1 MEEIHHDA
9 DYDIL
14 TVQDINA
21 LLSETLD
28 KTIING
34 EESIVSSD
42 DDFEPALETEEI
54 NILELSSDPISAA
67 LYPLRKD
74 KPIELF
80 ERSNLNHRILATW
93 MEDPWQQ
100 PPMNRDYSL
109 TLYR

>member
-1 MEEIHHDA
+1 MEEINHDA
-9 DYDIL
+9 EY
-14 TVQDINA
+14 VQDINA

-74 KPIELF
+74 IKQNDQIVREIQS
-80 ERSNLNHRILATW
+80 ESTNLRHMDRGVHGNNHA
-93 MEDPWQQ
+93 
-100 PPMNRDYSL
+100 
-109 TLYR
+109 